1 MNISKDIINK
11 IKQQVLHQLG
21 DPQYYYT
28 YYIDDDKG
36 YYLDEIKINEVELE
50 PRLSGGYSIKINGN
64 YVYNSDFM
72 FDKEK
77 ALKFINEHNI
87 EFWEEEKARAQ
98 KWLDEIDRKVVE
110 QKAQK
115 RARIEIAEIELAK
128 LLGENREKD
137 YEPNFTDRVSKRI
150 KEVNWNGKT

>member
-1 MNISKDIINK
+1 MDISKNIVDE
-11 IKQQVLHQLG
+11 IKQEVLHRLG

-36 YYLDEIKINEVELE
+36 YCLDEIKINKVELE
-50 PRLSGGYSIKINGN
+50 PRFTGDYSIKINGN
-64 YVYNSDFM
+64 YVYNTDFM

-98 KWLDEIDRKVVE
+98 KWLDEIDRNVVE
-110 QKAQK
+110 QKSQR

-128 LLGENREKD
+128 LR
-137 YEPNFTDRVSKRI
+137 S
-150 KEVNWNGKT
+150 GKNEC

>member
-1 MNISKDIINK
+1 MNISKDIINE

-64 YVYNSDFM
+64 YAYNTDFM
-72 FDKEK
+72 FDKVK

-98 KWLDEIDRKVVE
+98 KWLDEIDREIVE
-110 QKAQK
+110 KKAQK
-115 RARIEIAEIELAK
+115 RARIEVAEIELAK

-137 YEPNFTDRVSKRI
+137 VEPNFTDRVSKRI

>member
-1 MNISKDIINK
+1 MDISKNIVDE
-11 IKQQVLHQLG
+11 IKQQVLHRLG

-50 PRLSGGYSIKINGN
+50 PRFSGGYSIKINGD
-64 YVYNSDFM
+64 YVYNTDFM

-110 QKAQK
+110 QKSQK

-128 LLGENREKD
+128 LRGEE
-137 YEPNFTDRVSKRI
+137 
-150 KEVNWNGKT
+150 NGKT